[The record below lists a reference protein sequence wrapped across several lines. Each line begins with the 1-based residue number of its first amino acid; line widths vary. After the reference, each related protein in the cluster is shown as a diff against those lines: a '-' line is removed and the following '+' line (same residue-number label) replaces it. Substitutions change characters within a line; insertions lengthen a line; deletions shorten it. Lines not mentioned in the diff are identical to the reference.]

1 MQNYYFFFKKFEIL
15 KSKISPKIPSFTISL
30 FLAFLTS
37 FFLFHLSKIVKK
49 LWNFLQC
56 FILRI
61 IDFMNEFLKFLEA
74 LFKKYRYVKYFFFQN
89 SAVYYLLFFIIFD
102 IFFSFL
108 PVYSYPKILK
118 LFLLFSCMDQRF
130 YQRILQNYG
139 FFFQGTLIYLKSK
152 ISPKSIV
159 YYFFFI
165 FLTFLTSFFSISLI
179 QSCQKIMEFL
189 EVLSIGRIR
198 DFINEF

>member
-108 PVYSYPKILK
+108 PVYVIQK
-118 LFLLFSCMDQRF
+118 FLNCFCC
-130 YQRILQNYG
+130 
-139 FFFQGTLIYLKSK
+139 
-152 ISPKSIV
+152 
-159 YYFFFI
+159 
-165 FLTFLTSFFSISLI
+165 FLAW
-179 QSCQKIMEFL
+179 
-189 EVLSIGRIR
+189 IR
-198 DFINEF
+198 DFIKEFCKTMVFFFKEL